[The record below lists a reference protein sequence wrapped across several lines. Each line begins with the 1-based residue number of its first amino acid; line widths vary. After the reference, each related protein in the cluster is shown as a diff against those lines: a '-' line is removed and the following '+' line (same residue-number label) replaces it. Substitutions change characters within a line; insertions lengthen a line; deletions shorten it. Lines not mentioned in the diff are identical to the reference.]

1 MFKLPAINKE
11 VILQE
16 KSDKKQ
22 YNSKILK
29 FAHICLVII
38 EQDKFGFSYLLTEK
52 KFIFIFFFFFFSLF
66 YYFHFFSSKSFSFT
80 FLYYSHQRKTERKNK
95 PWLWPSSFAKL
106 GLKIFVECFD
116 QGFDAWHCWLN
127 LFFLHFAHVTAGG
140 SCIGLV
146 KVGPAKLA
154 KDLFRFQKG
163 R

>member
-52 KFIFIFFFFFFSLF
+52 KFIFIFFLFF
-66 YYFHFFSSKSFSFT
+66 SFSFFIFHIFFIYLFILLPPKKNGEKKQAVT
-80 FLYYSHQRKTERKNK
+80 VNLIICKTWFEDICCIFRPGFGWCMLQMLVEIWFFAFFTCMYSQFLR
-95 PWLWPSSFAKL
+95 F
-106 GLKIFVECFD
+106 
-116 QGFDAWHCWLN
+116 
-127 LFFLHFAHVTAGG
+127 VTARR
-140 SCIGLV
+140 SCTGLV
-146 KVGPAKLA
+146 TVDPTKV
-154 KDLFRFQKG
+154 
-163 R
+163 